1 MFRIATLFAALS
13 FSASVVAGPVDFN
26 GGVMTDK
33 SGRTLYTFDK
43 DQPGKSN
50 CSGGC
55 LAAWPAFGAKPTAG
69 NDGALT
75 VITREDGS
83 KQWAYKN
90 MPLYYYAGDA
100 ATGERNGDAS
110 GGVWHIVTQ
119 AEKTSAPAASS
130 SGYGY

>member
-1 MFRIATLFAALS
+1 MFRIATLVAVLS
-13 FSASVVAGPVDFN
+13 FSASVVAGPIDFKD
-26 GGVMTDK
+26 GVMTDK
-33 SGRTLYTFDK
+33 SGRTLYIFDK

-55 LAAWPAFGAKPTAG
+55 LAAWPAFSAKPAAV
-69 NDGALT
+69 NDGVLT
-75 VITREDGS
+75 VISREDGG

-100 ATGERNGDAS
+100 ASGDRNGDAS

-119 AEKTSAPAASS
+119 TEKASAPASS
-130 SGYGY
+130 KGSYGY